1 MFTKG
6 GGTCCLGGSN
16 EPTNFKKKKNIYIYI
31 YNNFLLVYFM
41 LKNIFAYFGWN
52 LTHLDHRSV
61 QPKTKQ
67 QLEI

>member
-1 MFTKG
+1 MNPLT
-6 GGTCCLGGSN
+6 S
-16 EPTNFKKKKNIYIYI
+16 KNIYIYN
-31 YNNFLLVYFM
+31 NNFLLVYFM